1 MPEIEYLTPQE
12 WADVLVKDAQ
22 PDAMAEALRAGK
34 YWSWTETL
42 LQYSH
47 ESDEV
52 LDLGSGA
59 GENAA
64 VLARHGRRMTLL
76 DWSERNLD
84 FDRRLFT
91 VMGLNGHFVQHDMTQ
106 PLPFADNSFD
116 LVFSCGVFEY
126 FTDEQIRGIVQ
137 EALRIARQR
146 IIILVPNARSL
157 AYRLGKWYLETRGRW
172 HWGRERPFRTL
183 RPHFRATG
191 CAQVTEFCVAT
202 KHSLDFLVMRGGPTL
217 QRLLIRLLRLTD
229 HSKPAAF
236 GQGYLLVTIG
246 EKNAEGSARA

>member
-12 WADVLVKDAQ
+12 WADVLVKDAR

-34 YWSWTETL
+34 YWPWTETL
-42 LQYSH
+42 LQYSR

-52 LDLGSGA
+52 LDMGSGA

-64 VLARHGRRMTLL
+64 VLALHGRKMTLL
-76 DWSERNLD
+76 DWSECNLD
-84 FDRRLFT
+84 FDRRLFD
-91 VMGLNGHFVQHDMTQ
+91 VLGHSGHFVRHDMTQ
-106 PLPFADNSFD
+106 PLPFKDNSFD
-116 LVFSCGVFEY
+116 MVFSCGVFEY
-126 FTDEQIRGIVQ
+126 FTDEQISQIVK
-137 EALRIARQR
+137 EAFRIARQR
-146 IIILVPNARSL
+146 VIILVPNARSL

-172 HWGRERPFRTL
+172 HWGRERPVRTL
-183 RPHFRATG
+183 RPHLGAAG
-191 CAQVTEFCVAT
+191 CMQVTEFCVAT

-217 QRLLIRLLRLTD
+217 KRLLIRLLRLTD

-246 EKNAEGSARA
+246 EKNGEGSTRA

>member
-12 WADVLVKDAQ
+12 WADVLVKDAR
-22 PDAMAEALRAGK
+22 PDAIAEALRTGK
-34 YWSWTETL
+34 YWSWTDTL

-47 ESDEV
+47 ESDAV

-64 VLARHGRRMTLL
+64 VLALYGRKMTLL
-76 DWSERNLD
+76 DWSERNLG
-84 FDRRLFT
+84 FDKELFH
-91 VMGLNGHFVQHDMTQ
+91 VLERSGRFVQHDMTR
-106 PLPFADNSFD
+106 PLPFEDNSFD
-116 LVFSCGVFEY
+116 MVFSCGVFEY
-126 FTDEQIRGIVQ
+126 FTDEQIRQIVQ

-146 IIILVPNARSL
+146 VIILVPNARSL

-172 HWGRERPFRTL
+172 HWGRERPFSTL
-183 RPHFRATG
+183 RPHFRAAG

-217 QRLLIRLLRLTD
+217 KKLLIRLLRLTD

-236 GQGYLLVTIG
+236 RQGYLLVTIG
-246 EKNAEGSARA
+246 EKNAEGHSRA